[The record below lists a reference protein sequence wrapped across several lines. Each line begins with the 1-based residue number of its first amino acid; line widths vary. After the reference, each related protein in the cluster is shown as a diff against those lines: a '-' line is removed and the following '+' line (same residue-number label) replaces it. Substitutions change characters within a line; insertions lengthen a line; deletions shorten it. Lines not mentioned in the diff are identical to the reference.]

1 MLQKIICL
9 LFLLFLFS
17 LNNFAQTKTNEAVE
31 RQIKNLR
38 LGQTF
43 KLTYNSDSGMSK
55 IMVVADDFGF
65 DQDKAAKVQGFSFG
79 MAFFYQ
85 GKILNAAPDEINLT
99 FWVKTNKPRFAENH
113 HLTVFTGGETLDLG
127 DARYA
132 SKPNE
137 NMEYL
142 NFKISR
148 IDLEKIAASPEA
160 KMKIGEAEFKFLPSH
175 LRVFAGMTK
184 ISNPS
189 DL

>member
-1 MLQKIICL
+1 MSKKIICF

-31 RQIKNLR
+31 QQIKNLH
-38 LGQTF
+38 LGQSF
-43 KLTYNSDSGMSK
+43 KLTCNPESGMSK
-55 IMVVADDFGF
+55 IMVIADDFGYE
-65 DQDKAAKVQGFSFG
+65 QDKAAKVQGFSFG

-85 GKILNAAPDEINLT
+85 GKTLTIAPDEINLT

-113 HLTVFTGGETLDLG
+113 HLTVFIGNETLDLG

-132 SKPNE
+132 AKPNE

-148 IDLEKIAASPEA
+148 IDLQKMGNSSEA
-160 KMKIGEAEFKFLPSH
+160 KIKIGEAEFRFLPSH
-175 LRVFAGMTK
+175 LRVFSGMAK

-189 DL
+189 DF